1 MLERG
6 IRMQSVDSADGV
18 KIVYAAKGE
27 GEPALVFIHGGLA
40 DRTFWSNQMEAFSN
54 RYKVI
59 ALDLAGH
66 GESGVNRRT
75 WSLQACGHDVKAV
88 IEAENVNRAVLIGN
102 SMGGPVAAETALL
115 APDRVVGIVAVD
127 TFHELDIRMDPNQ
140 VKARAD
146 AFRSDFDGS
155 VKNMVRMLFH
165 PDADPALM
173 KDAEQRMLK
182 CPVST
187 APGMFESFAN
197 YDMATTARR
206 LTVPIRCIN
215 GDLFPINFEANRA
228 IHSDFDAIVLPHI
241 GHYPM
246 LECPEEFNRCLA
258 GIVSAWELSS
268 Q

>member
-1 MLERG
+1 MN
-6 IRMQSVDSADGV
+6 SVESADGV
-18 KIVYAAKGE
+18 RIAYTTKGQ
-27 GEPALVFIHGGLA
+27 GKPALVFIHGGLA
-40 DRTFWSNQMEAFSN
+40 NRTFWSNQIDAFSG

-75 WSLQACGHDVKAV
+75 WSMQAFGHDVKAV
-88 IEAENVNRAVLIGN
+88 IEAERVSRAVLIGN
-102 SMGGPVAAETALL
+102 SLGGPVAAEAALL

-127 TFHELDIRMDPNQ
+127 TFHELDRTVDSEQ
-140 VKARAD
+140 VRARAD

-173 KDAEQRMLK
+173 NDAEQRMLK
-182 CPVST
+182 SPRST
-187 APGMFESFAN
+187 ASGMFESFAD
-197 YDMATTARR
+197 YDMAATVRR

-215 GDLFPINFEANRA
+215 GDLFPINFEANQA
-228 IHSDFDAIVLPHI
+228 IHPDFDAMVLPHI

-258 GIVSAWELSS
+258 GIVSAWECNS

>member
-1 MLERG
+1 MK
-6 IRMQSVDSADGV
+6 SVDSTDGV
-18 KIVYAAKGE
+18 KIAYTTKGQ

-40 DRTFWSNQMEAFSN
+40 DRTFWSNQMEAFSD
-54 RYKVI
+54 RYRAI

-66 GESGVNRRT
+66 GESGVDRRA
-75 WSLQACGHDVKAV
+75 WSMQAFGHDVRAV
-88 IEAENVNRAVLIGN
+88 IEAENVQRAVLIGN
-102 SMGGPVAAETALL
+102 SLGGPVAAETALL
-115 APDRVVGIVAVD
+115 LPRRIIGIVAVD
-127 TFHELDIRMDPNQ
+127 TFHELNMRADPDQ

-182 CPVST
+182 CPAST
-187 APGMFESFAN
+187 APGMFESFAS
-197 YDMATTARR
+197 YDMAATVRR

-228 IHSDFDAIVLPHI
+228 IHPDFDAMVLPHI

-258 GIVSAWELSS
+258 GIVSAWEFNS

>member
-1 MLERG
+1 
-6 IRMQSVDSADGV
+6 MQSVESADGV
-18 KIVYAAKGE
+18 NIVYATKGE

-40 DRTFWSNQMEAFSN
+40 DHTFWSNQMEAFSD
-54 RYKVI
+54 RCKVI

-88 IEAENVNRAVLIGN
+88 IEAEKVGRAVLIGN

-127 TFHELDIRMDPNQ
+127 TFHELNMRVDPDQ
-140 VKARAD
+140 AKARAD

-182 CPVST
+182 CPAST
-187 APGMFESFAN
+187 APGMFESFAS
-197 YDMATTARR
+197 YDMAATVRR

-228 IHSDFDAIVLPHI
+228 IHPDFDAVVLSHI

-258 GIVSAWELSS
+258 GIVSAWEFNS